1 MSSELIQTIEQ
12 VAREKNIDV
21 DVIIEAMQDAIVA
34 ASKKYY
40 KTRENLVSRFNK
52 DNAQL
57 EVYAQKT
64 VVETVEDEDIEISLE
79 EAQKIA
85 PEATLDAIIEFPRST
100 EGLTRVAAQAAK
112 QVIYQKVREAER
124 ENVYAE
130 YIDRVTEII
139 NGIVKRFERGDMI
152 VDLGRTEA
160 IIPRREQ
167 SRAEHYNPG
176 DRVRAVIL
184 SVDKA
189 SKGPQVVLSRT
200 DPLLVK
206 KLFEMEVP
214 EIYDGTVAIEACV
227 RDPGDRSKIAVRSNE
242 RDIDPVGACVGMK
255 GSRVQSVIREL
266 RGEKI
271 DIVQWS
277 TDALQFVQ
285 NSLNPAKINRVG
297 ILDEEERLLEVV
309 VSEDQLSLAIGKKG
323 QNVRLASRL
332 TGWKIDIKS
341 EAEKV
346 REVEREMEHLGRSR
360 SRMRELPG
368 VGEVTAERLIAAGFD
383 TLEDLAHADLEHLSA
398 VPGIGEATA
407 EKLMESA
414 GAASE
419 ELYLEEQERYTA
431 EDEARRLAEEE
442 ARMSADEIARREA
455 GTLDMADLLAMEGE
469 GVLEEAQ
476 DFSAGG
482 SPETEADT
490 GEAPPVEG
498 SDWDGGVVPEETDS
512 EPLDTASAVE
522 EEAPEPE
529 PVESVEEVPAAPL
542 EETEPVEDAAGPAA
556 ADDDE
561 RKDA

>member
-1 MSSELIQTIEQ
+1 MSNELFQTIEQ
-12 VAREKNIDV
+12 VAREKSIDV
-21 DVIIEAMQDAIVA
+21 DVIVDAMEEAIVA

-40 KTRENLVSRFNK
+40 KTRENLVSRFNRESGE
-52 DNAQL
+52 L

-64 VVETVEDEDIEISLE
+64 VVEEVEDEDIEISLE

-124 ENVYAE
+124 ENIYTE
-130 YIDRVTEII
+130 YIDRVGEII
-139 NGIVKRFERGDMI
+139 NGMVKRFERGDMI

-176 DRVRAVIL
+176 DRVRALIL

-189 SKGPQVVLSRT
+189 SKGPQVILSRS

-214 EIYDGTVAIEACV
+214 EIYDSTVVIETCV
-227 RDPGDRSKIAVRSNE
+227 RDAGDRTKIAVRSNE

-277 TDALQFVQ
+277 PDPLQLVQ
-285 NSLNPAKINRVG
+285 NALNPAKINRVTV
-297 ILDEEERLLEVV
+297 LDEEERLLEVV

-323 QNVRLASRL
+323 QNVRLAARL

-346 REVEREMEHLGRSR
+346 REVERQMEHLTRS
-360 SRMRELPG
+360 STLMRELPG
-368 VGEVTAERLIAAGFD
+368 VGEATAGKLVEAGFE
-383 TLEDLAHADLEHLSA
+383 TLEAVAQAETETLAA
-398 VPGIGEATA
+398 VPGLSTAKADKLRNAAADTLQQLIGE
-407 EKLMESA
+407 
-414 GAASE
+414 E
-419 ELYLEEQERYTA
+419 EAYYAA
-431 EDEARRLAEEE
+431 EDEV
-442 ARMSADEIARREA
+442 RREA
-455 GTLDMADLLAMEGE
+455 EDAARQAALAGETALDEAL
-469 GVLEEAQ
+469 GVAQFLGSGDYAAEAQ
-476 DFSAGG
+476 
-482 SPETEADT
+482 
-490 GEAPPVEG
+490 
-498 SDWDGGVVPEETDS
+498 TDS
-512 EPLDTASAVE
+512 TKNAPAAASAAEAESGTTDADAVTADTASSAEPVQPTTDSRETAESGTPAEAE
-522 EEAPEPE
+522 EAAEVSPTPGSDTAPEPE
-529 PVESVEEVPAAPL
+529 
-542 EETEPVEDAAGPAA
+542 
-556 ADDDE
+556 DE
-561 RKDA
+561 IKS

>member
-1 MSSELIQTIEQ
+1 MSSELLQTIEQ

-52 DNAQL
+52 ENGNL
-57 EVYAQKT
+57 EVYAQKM
-64 VVETVEDEDIEISLE
+64 VVEMVEDEDIEISLE

-130 YIDRVTEII
+130 YIDRVGEII

-176 DRVRAVIL
+176 DRIRSVIL

-214 EIYDGTVAIEACV
+214 EIYDGTVSIEACV
-227 RDPGDRSKIAVRSNE
+227 RDPGDRSKIAVRSGE

-255 GSRVQSVIREL
+255 GSRVQSVIREM

-277 TDALQFVQ
+277 TDPLQFVQ
-285 NSLNPAKINRVG
+285 NSLNPAKINRVA
-297 ILDEEERLLEVV
+297 ILDEEEHLLEVV

-360 SRMRELPG
+360 ARMRQLPG

-383 TLEDLAHADLEHLSA
+383 TLEDLAGADMANLSA
-398 VPGIGEATA
+398 VPGIGPATG
-407 EKLMESA
+407 EKLKAAA
-414 GAASE
+414 GAAAE
-419 ELYLEEQERYTA
+419 ELYTEEQERYAA
-431 EDEARRLAEEE
+431 EDEARRQAEEQSRLE
-442 ARMSADEIARREA
+442 AEAAARREVE
-455 GTLDMADLLAMEGE
+455 GVGVADLLAVEGEVPMEEDTVTVEGEEQAVEGDTFDGEEELAFDTDAAADEEAVPADDAAAQPHEGE
-469 GVLEEAQ
+469 G
-476 DFSAGG
+476 
-482 SPETEADT
+482 P
-490 GEAPPVEG
+490 
-498 SDWDGGVVPEETDS
+498 
-512 EPLDTASAVE
+512 ASAPADGEGEVE
-522 EEAPEPE
+522 EP
-529 PVESVEEVPAAPL
+529 
-542 EETEPVEDAAGPAA
+542 
-556 ADDDE
+556 ADDSPAGEGE

>member
-1 MSSELIQTIEQ
+1 MSNDLFQTIEQ
-12 VAREKNIDV
+12 VAREKSIDV
-21 DVIIEAMQDAIVA
+21 DVIVDAMQDAIVA

-40 KTRENLVSRFNK
+40 KTRENLVSRFNR
-52 DNAQL
+52 DSGEL

-64 VVETVEDEDIEISLE
+64 VVEEVEDDDIEISLE

-124 ENVYAE
+124 ENIYTE
-130 YIDRVTEII
+130 YIDRVGEII
-139 NGIVKRFERGDMI
+139 NGMVKRFERGDMI

-189 SKGPQVVLSRT
+189 SKGPQVILSRS

-214 EIYDGTVAIEACV
+214 EIYDSTVIIEICV
-227 RDPGDRSKIAVRSNE
+227 RDAGDRTKIAVRSNE

-255 GSRVQSVIREL
+255 GSRVQSVIREV

-277 TDALQFVQ
+277 PDPLQLVQ
-285 NSLNPAKINRVG
+285 NALNPAKINRVTV
-297 ILDEEERLLEVV
+297 LDEEERLLEVV

-323 QNVRLASRL
+323 QNVRLAARL

-346 REVEREMEHLGRSR
+346 REVERQMEHLERSKALVL
-360 SRMRELPG
+360 ELPG
-368 VGEVTAERLIAAGFD
+368 VGAATLETLSEAGYD
-383 TLEDLAHADLEHLSA
+383 TLEAVAQTETEVLAEL
-398 VPGIGEATA
+398 PGLGPSTA
-407 EKLMESA
+407 EKLRD
-414 GAASE
+414 GAADILQQLIE
-419 ELYLEEQERYTA
+419 EEEAHYTA
-431 EDEARRLAEEE
+431 EDV
-442 ARMSADEIARREA
+442 ARREA
-455 GTLDMADLLAMEGE
+455 EDAARQAAIAGEDALDEALGVAQFLGGGGAGE
-469 GVLEEAQ
+469 EKAEAG
-476 DFSAGG
+476 DVELSTPAPESA
-482 SPETEADT
+482 E
-490 GEAPPVEG
+490 
-498 SDWDGGVVPEETDS
+498 
-512 EPLDTASAVE
+512 DTAVVAAAAPAAE
-522 EEAPEPE
+522 NEA
-529 PVESVEEVPAAPL
+529 PAAPAS
-542 EETEPVEDAAGPAA
+542 ENEAPAANTEPAVDEAAPAETEN
-556 ADDDE
+556 E
-561 RKDA
+561 RQP

>member
-1 MSSELIQTIEQ
+1 MSNELFQTIEQ
-12 VAREKNIDV
+12 VAREKSIDV
-21 DVIIEAMQDAIVA
+21 DVIVDAMQEAIVA

-40 KTRENLVSRFNK
+40 KTRENLVSRFNRESGE
-52 DNAQL
+52 L

-64 VVETVEDEDIEISLE
+64 VVEEVEDEDIEISLE

-124 ENVYAE
+124 ENVFTE
-130 YIDRVTEII
+130 YIDRVGEII
-139 NGIVKRFERGDMI
+139 NGMVKRFERGDMI

-176 DRVRAVIL
+176 DRVRALIL

-189 SKGPQVVLSRT
+189 SKGPQVILSRS

-214 EIYDGTVAIEACV
+214 EIYDSTVVIETCV
-227 RDPGDRSKIAVRSNE
+227 RDAGDRTKIAVRSNE

-277 TDALQFVQ
+277 PDPLQLVQ
-285 NSLNPAKINRVG
+285 NALNPAKINRVTV
-297 ILDEEERLLEVV
+297 LDEEEKLLEVV

-323 QNVRLASRL
+323 QNVRLAARL

-346 REVEREMEHLGRSR
+346 REVERQMEHLTRSNTL
-360 SRMRELPG
+360 MRELPG
-368 VGEVTAERLIAAGFD
+368 VGE
-383 TLEDLAHADLEHLSA
+383 
-398 VPGIGEATA
+398 ATA
-407 EKLMESA
+407 EKLLEA
-414 GAASE
+414 GFETLEAVAQAETETLAAVPGLS
-419 ELYLEEQERYTA
+419 LAKADKLRDAAA
-431 EDEARRLAEEE
+431 ETLQQLIGEEE
-442 ARMSADEIARREA
+442 AYYAAEDAARREA
-455 GTLDMADLLAMEGE
+455 EDAARQAALAGETALDEALGVAQFLGSGDYDAGAQNESTPDAPADAGAS
-469 GVLEEAQ
+469 EAE
-476 DFSAGG
+476 SGL
-482 SPETEADT
+482 TEADT
-490 GEAPPVEG
+490 ATSTKPLQTAADSQETAEPETPAEPEAPAEAGTTP
-498 SDWDGGVVPEETDS
+498 GG
-512 EPLDTASAVE
+512 DTIP
-522 EEAPEPE
+522 APENELKP
-529 PVESVEEVPAAPL
+529 
-542 EETEPVEDAAGPAA
+542 
-556 ADDDE
+556 
-561 RKDA
+561 

>member
-1 MSSELIQTIEQ
+1 MSNELFQTIEQ
-12 VAREKNIDV
+12 VAREKSIDV
-21 DVIIEAMQDAIVA
+21 DVIVDAMQEAIVA

-40 KTRENLVSRFNK
+40 KTRENLVSRFNRESGE
-52 DNAQL
+52 L

-64 VVETVEDEDIEISLE
+64 VVEEVEDEDIEISLE

-124 ENVYAE
+124 ENIFTE
-130 YIDRVTEII
+130 YIDRVGEII
-139 NGIVKRFERGDMI
+139 NGMVKRFERGDMI

-176 DRVRAVIL
+176 DRVRALIL

-189 SKGPQVVLSRT
+189 SKGPQVILSRS

-214 EIYDGTVAIEACV
+214 EIYDSTVVIETCV
-227 RDPGDRSKIAVRSNE
+227 RDAGDRTKIAVRSNE

-277 TDALQFVQ
+277 PDPLQLVQ
-285 NSLNPAKINRVG
+285 NALNPAKINRVTV
-297 ILDEEERLLEVV
+297 LDEEEKLLEVV

-323 QNVRLASRL
+323 QNVRLAARL

-346 REVEREMEHLGRSR
+346 REVERQMEHLTRSNTL
-360 SRMRELPG
+360 MRELPG
-368 VGEVTAERLIAAGFD
+368 VGEATAAKLLEAGFE
-383 TLEDLAHADLEHLSA
+383 TLEAVAQAETETLAA
-398 VPGIGEATA
+398 VPGLSLAKAGKLRDAAAETLQQLIGE
-407 EKLMESA
+407 
-414 GAASE
+414 E
-419 ELYLEEQERYTA
+419 EAYYTA
-431 EDEARRLAEEE
+431 EDEARREAEAAARQAALAGETALDE
-442 ARMSADEIARREA
+442 ALGVAQFLGSGDYEA
-455 GTLDMADLLAMEGE
+455 GTQDESTPDAPAD
-469 GVLEEAQ
+469 
-476 DFSAGG
+476 AGA
-482 SPETEADT
+482 TEAAATSAEPLQTAADSQET
-490 GEAPPVEG
+490 AEPGTPAEAEAPAEAGTTP
-498 SDWDGGVVPEETDS
+498 GG
-512 EPLDTASAVE
+512 DTIP
-522 EEAPEPE
+522 APKNELKP
-529 PVESVEEVPAAPL
+529 
-542 EETEPVEDAAGPAA
+542 
-556 ADDDE
+556 
-561 RKDA
+561 

>member
-1 MSSELIQTIEQ
+1 MSNELFQTIEQ
-12 VAREKNIDV
+12 VAREKGIDV
-21 DVIIEAMQDAIVA
+21 DVIVDAMQDAIVA

-40 KTRENLVSRFNK
+40 KTLENLVSRFNRETGE
-52 DNAQL
+52 L

-64 VVETVEDEDIEISLE
+64 VVEEVEDEDIEISLE

-124 ENVYAE
+124 ENIYAE
-130 YIDRVTEII
+130 YIDRVGEII
-139 NGIVKRFERGDMI
+139 NGMVKRFERGDMI

-189 SKGPQVVLSRT
+189 SKGPQVILSRS

-214 EIYDGTVAIEACV
+214 EIYDGTVIIETCV
-227 RDPGDRSKIAVRSNE
+227 RDAGDRTKIAVRSND

-277 TDALQFVQ
+277 EDPLQLVQ
-285 NSLNPAKINRVG
+285 NALNPAKINRVTV
-297 ILDEEERLLEVV
+297 LDEEDRLLEVV

-323 QNVRLASRL
+323 QNVRLAAQL

-346 REVEREMEHLGRSR
+346 REVERQMEHLTRSR
-360 SRMRELPG
+360 NLVRELEG
-368 VGEVTAERLIAAGFD
+368 VDEGTGDALIEAGFE
-383 TLEDLAHADLEHLSA
+383 TLEDIAQADTALLAALPALGSDESAEALRDAAADLLQQLIQEEEEHYA
-398 VPGIGEATA
+398 
-407 EKLMESA
+407 
-414 GAASE
+414 
-419 ELYLEEQERYTA
+419 A
-431 EDEARRLAEEE
+431 EDEARRQAEEAE
-442 ARMSADEIARREA
+442 RMGTLPGEGGVDELDAALGSVAQFLDGEDYAEDSGASEEGVPAEA
-455 GTLDMADLLAMEGE
+455 GETA
-469 GVLEEAQ
+469 EEAVATAEAES
-476 DFSAGG
+476 DSVGGDAEPDSA
-482 SPETEADT
+482 
-490 GEAPPVEG
+490 
-498 SDWDGGVVPEETDS
+498 
-512 EPLDTASAVE
+512 
-522 EEAPEPE
+522 EPE
-529 PVESVEEVPAAPL
+529 RQP
-542 EETEPVEDAAGPAA
+542 
-556 ADDDE
+556 
-561 RKDA
+561 

>member
-1 MSSELIQTIEQ
+1 MSNELFQTIEQ
-12 VAREKNIDV
+12 VAREKSIDV
-21 DVIIEAMQDAIVA
+21 DVIVDAMQEAIVA

-40 KTRENLVSRFNK
+40 KTRENLVSRFNRESGE
-52 DNAQL
+52 L

-64 VVETVEDEDIEISLE
+64 VVEEVEDEDIEISLE

-124 ENVYAE
+124 ENIFTE
-130 YIDRVTEII
+130 YIDRVGEII
-139 NGIVKRFERGDMI
+139 NGMVKRFERGDMI

-176 DRVRAVIL
+176 DRVRALIL

-189 SKGPQVVLSRT
+189 SKGPQVILSRS

-214 EIYDGTVAIEACV
+214 EIYDSTVVIETCV
-227 RDPGDRSKIAVRSNE
+227 RDAGDRTKIAVRSNE

-271 DIVQWS
+271 DIVQWAP
-277 TDALQFVQ
+277 DPLQLVQ
-285 NSLNPAKINRVG
+285 NALNPAKINRVTV
-297 ILDEEERLLEVV
+297 LDEEQKLLEVV

-323 QNVRLASRL
+323 QNVRLAARL

-346 REVEREMEHLGRSR
+346 REVERQMEHLTRSNTL
-360 SRMRELPG
+360 MRELPG
-368 VGEVTAERLIAAGFD
+368 VGEATADKLVEAGFE
-383 TLEDLAHADLEHLSA
+383 TLEAVAQADTEVLAA
-398 VPGIGEATA
+398 VPGLSEAKADKLRDAAADTLQQLIGE
-407 EKLMESA
+407 
-414 GAASE
+414 E
-419 ELYLEEQERYTA
+419 EVYYAA
-431 EDEARRLAEEE
+431 EDET
-442 ARMSADEIARREA
+442 RREA
-455 GTLDMADLLAMEGE
+455 EDAARQAALAGETALDEALGVAQFLGSGDYEAGTQDEGTS
-469 GVLEEAQ
+469 EAPAE
-476 DFSAGG
+476 AGATEAEAG
-482 SPETEADT
+482 ATEAAAEPAEADT
-490 GEAPPVEG
+490 AA
-498 SDWDGGVVPEETDS
+498 SS
-512 EPLDTASAVE
+512 EPLQAAPDSQETDESAPPAVADAPADAPAEAETTSGTEASP
-522 EEAPEPE
+522 APENEIKP
-529 PVESVEEVPAAPL
+529 
-542 EETEPVEDAAGPAA
+542 
-556 ADDDE
+556 
-561 RKDA
+561 

>member
-1 MSSELIQTIEQ
+1 MSNELFQTMEQ

-40 KTRENLVSRFNK
+40 KTRENLVSRFNRE
-52 DNAQL
+52 NGQL

-64 VVETVEDEDIEISLE
+64 VVESVQDDDTEISLE

-124 ENVYAE
+124 DNIYSE
-130 YIDRVTEII
+130 YIDRVAEII

-160 IIPRREQ
+160 LLPRREQ

-176 DRVRAVIL
+176 DRIRAVIIA
-184 SVDKA
+184 VERA

-214 EIYDGTVAIEACV
+214 EIYDGTVVIEACV

-277 TDALQFVQ
+277 TDPLQFVQ

-297 ILDEEERLLEVV
+297 VVDEEQRLLEVV

-332 TGWKIDIKS
+332 TGWRIDIKS

-346 REVEREMEHLGRSR
+346 REVEREMERLAKSR
-360 SRMRELPG
+360 SRMRDLPG
-368 VGEVTAERLIAAGFD
+368 VGDVIAERLIAAGFG
-383 TLEDLAHADLEHLSA
+383 TLEDVAGASIENLAA
-398 VPGIGEATA
+398 VQGISEASA
-407 EKLMESA
+407 EKLKE
-414 GAASE
+414 AATVASQALFE
-419 ELYLEEQERYTA
+419 EEAARHAADDAARKDA
-431 EDEARRLAEEE
+431 EDRTRREAEEATRLAAEEE
-442 ARMSADEIARREA
+442 ARRQAELLALTEVPPEAGADDLSTAIGADEEPS
-455 GTLDMADLLAMEGE
+455 EG
-469 GVLEEAQ
+469 GPVAEEA
-476 DFSAGG
+476 
-482 SPETEADT
+482 TEGPGTEEASRRT
-490 GEAPPVEG
+490 LAGEASG
-498 SDWDGGVVPEETDS
+498 TAGDET
-512 EPLDTASAVE
+512 A
-522 EEAPEPE
+522 
-529 PVESVEEVPAAPL
+529 
-542 EETEPVEDAAGPAA
+542 
-556 ADDDE
+556 
-561 RKDA
+561 

>member
-1 MSSELIQTIEQ
+1 MSNELFQTIEQ
-12 VAREKNIDV
+12 VAREKSIDV
-21 DVIIEAMQDAIVA
+21 DVIVDAMEEAIVA

-40 KTRENLVSRFNK
+40 KTRENLVSRFNRESGE
-52 DNAQL
+52 L

-64 VVETVEDEDIEISLE
+64 VVEEVEDEDIEISLE

-124 ENVYAE
+124 ENIYTE
-130 YIDRVTEII
+130 YIDRVGEII
-139 NGIVKRFERGDMI
+139 NGMVKRFERGDMI

-176 DRVRAVIL
+176 DRVRALIL

-189 SKGPQVVLSRT
+189 SKGPQVILSRS

-214 EIYDGTVAIEACV
+214 EIYDSTVVIETCV
-227 RDPGDRSKIAVRSNE
+227 RDAGDRTKIAVRSNE

-277 TDALQFVQ
+277 PDPLQLVQ
-285 NSLNPAKINRVG
+285 NALNPAKINRVTV
-297 ILDEEERLLEVV
+297 LDEEERLLEVV

-323 QNVRLASRL
+323 QNVRLAARL

-346 REVEREMEHLGRSR
+346 REVERQMEHLTRS
-360 SRMRELPG
+360 STLMRELPG
-368 VGEVTAERLIAAGFD
+368 VGEATAGKLVEAGFE
-383 TLEDLAHADLEHLSA
+383 TLEAVAQAETETLAA
-398 VPGIGEATA
+398 VPGLSTAKADKLRNAAADTLQQLIG
-407 EKLMESA
+407 
-414 GAASE
+414 
-419 ELYLEEQERYTA
+419 
-431 EDEARRLAEEE
+431 EEE
-442 ARMSADEIARREA
+442 AYYAAEDVARREA
-455 GTLDMADLLAMEGE
+455 EDAARQAALAGETALDEAL
-469 GVLEEAQ
+469 GVAQFLGSGDYAAEAQ
-476 DFSAGG
+476 
-482 SPETEADT
+482 
-490 GEAPPVEG
+490 
-498 SDWDGGVVPEETDS
+498 TDS
-512 EPLDTASAVE
+512 TKNAPAAASAAEAESGTTDADAVTADTASSAEPVQPTTDSRE
-522 EEAPEPE
+522 TPESGTPAEAEAPAKVSPTPGSDTAPEPE
-529 PVESVEEVPAAPL
+529 
-542 EETEPVEDAAGPAA
+542 
-556 ADDDE
+556 DE
-561 RKDA
+561 IKS

>member
-1 MSSELIQTIEQ
+1 MSNELFQTIEQ
-12 VAREKNIDV
+12 VAREKSIDV
-21 DVIIEAMQDAIVA
+21 DVIVEAMQDAIVA

-40 KTRENLVSRFNK
+40 KTRENLVSRFNR
-52 DNAQL
+52 DSGEL

-64 VVETVEDEDIEISLE
+64 VVEEVEDDDIEIALE

-124 ENVYAE
+124 ENIYTE
-130 YIDRVTEII
+130 YIDRVGEII
-139 NGIVKRFERGDMI
+139 NGMVKRFERGDMI

-189 SKGPQVVLSRT
+189 SKGPQVILSRS

-214 EIYDGTVAIEACV
+214 EIYDSTVIIEICV
-227 RDPGDRSKIAVRSNE
+227 RDAGDRTKIAVRSNE

-255 GSRVQSVIREL
+255 GSRVQSVIREV

-277 TDALQFVQ
+277 PDPLQLVQ
-285 NSLNPAKINRVG
+285 NALNPAKINRVTV
-297 ILDEEERLLEVV
+297 LDEEERLLEVV

-323 QNVRLASRL
+323 QNVRLAARL

-346 REVEREMEHLGRSR
+346 REVERQMEHLERSKALVLEL
-360 SRMRELPG
+360 SGVGASTLETLTEAGYDTLEAVAQTETEVLAELPG
-368 VGEVTAERLIAAGFD
+368 LGPA
-383 TLEDLAHADLEHLSA
+383 S
-398 VPGIGEATA
+398 A
-407 EKLMESA
+407 EKLRD
-414 GAASE
+414 GAADILQQLIE
-419 ELYLEEQERYTA
+419 EEEVHYAA
-431 EDEARRLAEEE
+431 EDQ
-442 ARMSADEIARREA
+442 ARREA
-455 GTLDMADLLAMEGE
+455 DDAARLAAIAGEDALDEAL
-469 GVLEEAQ
+469 GVAQFLGGSGDAAEDAEA
-476 DFSAGG
+476 AGG
-482 SPETEADT
+482 EQPEVTLPDAGDAVAGAAAPDAGDAVAVAAAD
-490 GEAPPVEG
+490 E
-498 SDWDGGVVPEETDS
+498 S
-512 EPLDTASAVE
+512 
-522 EEAPEPE
+522 APESEE
-529 PVESVEEVPAAPL
+529 PAPAAA
-542 EETEPVEDAAGPAA
+542 ETEPAAEEAA
-556 ADDDE
+556 PEATENE
-561 RKDA
+561 RQS

>member
-1 MSSELIQTIEQ
+1 MSNELFQTIEQ
-12 VAREKNIDV
+12 VAREKSIDV
-21 DVIIEAMQDAIVA
+21 DVIVDAMEEAIVA

-40 KTRENLVSRFNK
+40 KTRENLVSRFNRESGE
-52 DNAQL
+52 L

-64 VVETVEDEDIEISLE
+64 VVEEVEDEDIEISLE

-124 ENVYAE
+124 ENIYTE
-130 YIDRVTEII
+130 YIDRVGEII
-139 NGIVKRFERGDMI
+139 NGMVKRFERGDMI

-176 DRVRAVIL
+176 DRVRALIL

-189 SKGPQVVLSRT
+189 SKGPQVILSRS

-214 EIYDGTVAIEACV
+214 EIYDSTVVIETCV
-227 RDPGDRSKIAVRSNE
+227 RDAGDRTKIAVRSNE

-277 TDALQFVQ
+277 PDPLQLVQ
-285 NSLNPAKINRVG
+285 NALNPAKINRVTV
-297 ILDEEERLLEVV
+297 LDEEERLLEVV

-323 QNVRLASRL
+323 QNVRLAARL

-346 REVEREMEHLGRSR
+346 REVERQMEHLTRS
-360 SRMRELPG
+360 STLMRELPG
-368 VGEVTAERLIAAGFD
+368 VGEATAGKLVEAGFE
-383 TLEDLAHADLEHLSA
+383 TLEAVAQAETETLAA
-398 VPGIGEATA
+398 VPGLSTAKADKLRNAAADTLQQLIGE
-407 EKLMESA
+407 
-414 GAASE
+414 E
-419 ELYLEEQERYTA
+419 EAYYAA
-431 EDEARRLAEEE
+431 EDEV
-442 ARMSADEIARREA
+442 RREA
-455 GTLDMADLLAMEGE
+455 EDAARQAALAGETALDEAL
-469 GVLEEAQ
+469 GVAQFLGSGDYAAEAQ
-476 DFSAGG
+476 
-482 SPETEADT
+482 
-490 GEAPPVEG
+490 
-498 SDWDGGVVPEETDS
+498 TDS
-512 EPLDTASAVE
+512 TKNAPAAASAAEAESGTTDADAVTADTASSAEPVQPTTDSRE
-522 EEAPEPE
+522 TPESGTPAEAEAPAKVSPTPGSDTAPEPE
-529 PVESVEEVPAAPL
+529 
-542 EETEPVEDAAGPAA
+542 
-556 ADDDE
+556 DE
-561 RKDA
+561 IKS

>member
-1 MSSELIQTIEQ
+1 MSNELFQTIEQ

-40 KTRENLVSRFNK
+40 KTRENLVARFNK
-52 DNAQL
+52 DNGQL

-64 VVETVEDEDIEISLE
+64 VVEAVEDDDIEISLE

-85 PEATLDAIIEFPRST
+85 QEATLDAIIEFPRST

-124 ENVYAE
+124 DNIYTE
-130 YIDRVTEII
+130 YIDRVGEII

-160 IIPRREQ
+160 MIPRREQ

-184 SVDKA
+184 AVDRA
-189 SKGPQVVLSRT
+189 AKGPQVILSRT

-214 EIYDGTVAIEACV
+214 EIYDGTVVIEVCV
-227 RDPGDRSKIAVRSNE
+227 RDAGDRTKIAVRSNE

-277 TDALQFVQ
+277 PDPLQFVQ
-285 NSLNPAKINRVG
+285 NSLNPAKINRVA
-297 ILDEEERLLEVV
+297 ILDEEQRLLEVV

-332 TGWKIDIKS
+332 TGWRIDIKS

-346 REVEREMEHLGRSR
+346 REVEREMEHLARSR
-360 SRMRELPG
+360 TRMRELPG
-368 VGEVTAERLIAAGFD
+368 VGEATAEKLIAAGFD
-383 TLEDLAHADLEHLSA
+383 TLEDIAHSELETLSA
-398 VPGIGEATA
+398 VQGIGETTA
-407 EKLMESA
+407 EKLREA
-414 GAASE
+414 AASASE
-419 ELYLEEQERYTA
+419 DLYREEQERYAA
-431 EDEARRLAEEE
+431 EDQARLEAEE
-442 ARMSADEIARREA
+442 AARREA
-455 GTLDMADLLAMEGE
+455 
-469 GVLEEAQ
+469 EEAARRDAEPLEMAGFLPGEAAAPAGEEVADHAQ
-476 DFSAGG
+476 EEAEAAQPAAGEATDSGGETPAGG
-482 SPETEADT
+482 DA
-490 GEAPPVEG
+490 AQ
-498 SDWDGGVVPEETDS
+498 
-512 EPLDTASAVE
+512 EPQA
-522 EEAPEPE
+522 APEPQAAEELESE
-529 PVESVEEVPAAPL
+529 PPSQVKR
-542 EETEPVEDAAGPAA
+542 DA
-556 ADDDE
+556 
-561 RKDA
+561 

>member
-1 MSSELIQTIEQ
+1 MSNELFQTIEQ
-12 VAREKNIDV
+12 VAREKSIDV
-21 DVIIEAMQDAIVA
+21 DVIVDAMEEAIVA

-40 KTRENLVSRFNK
+40 KTRENLVSRFNRESGE
-52 DNAQL
+52 L

-64 VVETVEDEDIEISLE
+64 VVEEVEDEDIEISLE

-124 ENVYAE
+124 ENIYTE
-130 YIDRVTEII
+130 YIDRVGEII
-139 NGIVKRFERGDMI
+139 NGMVKRFERGDMI

-176 DRVRAVIL
+176 DRVRALIL

-189 SKGPQVVLSRT
+189 SKGPQVILSRS

-214 EIYDGTVAIEACV
+214 EIYDSTVVIETCV
-227 RDPGDRSKIAVRSNE
+227 RDAGDRTKIAVRSNE

-277 TDALQFVQ
+277 PDPLQLVQ
-285 NSLNPAKINRVG
+285 NALNPAKINRVTV
-297 ILDEEERLLEVV
+297 LDEEERLLEVV

-323 QNVRLASRL
+323 QNVRLAARL

-346 REVEREMEHLGRSR
+346 REVERQMEHLTRS
-360 SRMRELPG
+360 STLMRELPG
-368 VGEVTAERLIAAGFD
+368 VGEATADKLVEAGFE
-383 TLEDLAHADLEHLSA
+383 TLEAVAQAETETLAA
-398 VPGIGEATA
+398 VPGLSTAKADKLRNAAADTLQQLIG
-407 EKLMESA
+407 
-414 GAASE
+414 
-419 ELYLEEQERYTA
+419 
-431 EDEARRLAEEE
+431 EEE
-442 ARMSADEIARREA
+442 AYYAAEDVARREA
-455 GTLDMADLLAMEGE
+455 EDAARQAALAGETALDEAL
-469 GVLEEAQ
+469 GVAQFLGSGDYAAEAQ
-476 DFSAGG
+476 
-482 SPETEADT
+482 
-490 GEAPPVEG
+490 
-498 SDWDGGVVPEETDS
+498 TDS
-512 EPLDTASAVE
+512 TKNAPAAASAAEAESGTTDADAVTADTASSAEPVQPTTDSRE
-522 EEAPEPE
+522 TPESGTPAEAEAPAKVSPTPGSDTAPEPE
-529 PVESVEEVPAAPL
+529 
-542 EETEPVEDAAGPAA
+542 
-556 ADDDE
+556 DE
-561 RKDA
+561 IKS

>member
-1 MSSELIQTIEQ
+1 MSNDLFQTIEQ
-12 VAREKNIDV
+12 VAREKSIDV
-21 DVIIEAMQDAIVA
+21 DVIVDAMQDAIVA

-40 KTRENLVSRFNK
+40 KTRENLVSRFNR
-52 DNAQL
+52 DSGEL

-64 VVETVEDEDIEISLE
+64 VVEEVEDDDIEISLE

-124 ENVYAE
+124 ENIYTE
-130 YIDRVTEII
+130 YIDRVGEII
-139 NGIVKRFERGDMI
+139 NGMVKRFERGDMI

-189 SKGPQVVLSRT
+189 SKGPQVILSRS

-214 EIYDGTVAIEACV
+214 EIYDSTVIIEICV
-227 RDPGDRSKIAVRSNE
+227 RDAGDRTKIAVRSNE

-255 GSRVQSVIREL
+255 GSRVQSVIREV

-277 TDALQFVQ
+277 PDPLQLVQ
-285 NSLNPAKINRVG
+285 NALNPAKINRVTV
-297 ILDEEERLLEVV
+297 LDEEERLLEVV

-323 QNVRLASRL
+323 QNVRLAARL

-346 REVEREMEHLGRSR
+346 REVERQMEHLERSKALVL
-360 SRMRELPG
+360 ELPG
-368 VGEVTAERLIAAGFD
+368 VGAATLETLSEAGYD
-383 TLEDLAHADLEHLSA
+383 TLEAVAQTETEVLAEL
-398 VPGIGEATA
+398 PGLGPSTA
-407 EKLMESA
+407 EKLRD
-414 GAASE
+414 GAADILQQLIE
-419 ELYLEEQERYTA
+419 
-431 EDEARRLAEEE
+431 EEE
-442 ARMSADEIARREA
+442 AHYSAEDVARREA
-455 GTLDMADLLAMEGE
+455 
-469 GVLEEAQ
+469 
-476 DFSAGG
+476 
-482 SPETEADT
+482 
-490 GEAPPVEG
+490 
-498 SDWDGGVVPEETDS
+498 
-512 EPLDTASAVE
+512 
-522 EEAPEPE
+522 
-529 PVESVEEVPAAPL
+529 
-542 EETEPVEDAAGPAA
+542 EDAARQAAIAGEDALDEALGVAQFLGGGGAGEEKAEAGDVELSTPAPESAEDTAVVAAAAPAA
-556 ADDDE
+556 ENEAAAAPAAENEAPAANTEPAVDE
-561 RKDA
+561 AAPAETENERQP

>member
-1 MSSELIQTIEQ
+1 MSNELFQTIEQ
-12 VAREKNIDV
+12 VAREKSIDV
-21 DVIIEAMQDAIVA
+21 DVIVDAMQEAIVA

-40 KTRENLVSRFNK
+40 KTRENLVSRFNRESGE
-52 DNAQL
+52 L

-64 VVETVEDEDIEISLE
+64 VVEEVEDEDIEISLE

-124 ENVYAE
+124 ENIFTE
-130 YIDRVTEII
+130 YIDRVGEII
-139 NGIVKRFERGDMI
+139 NGMVKRFERGDMI

-176 DRVRAVIL
+176 DRVRALIL

-189 SKGPQVVLSRT
+189 SKGPQVILSRS

-214 EIYDGTVAIEACV
+214 EIYDSTVVIETCV
-227 RDPGDRSKIAVRSNE
+227 RDAGDRTKIAVRSNE

-277 TDALQFVQ
+277 PDPLQLVQ
-285 NSLNPAKINRVG
+285 NALNPAKINRVTV
-297 ILDEEERLLEVV
+297 LDEDEKLLEVV

-323 QNVRLASRL
+323 QNVRLAARL

-346 REVEREMEHLGRSR
+346 REMERQMEHLTRS
-360 SRMRELPG
+360 STLMRELPG
-368 VGEVTAERLIAAGFD
+368 VGE
-383 TLEDLAHADLEHLSA
+383 
-398 VPGIGEATA
+398 ATA
-407 EKLMESA
+407 EKLLEA
-414 GAASE
+414 GFETLEAVAQAETETLATVPGLSLAKADRLRDAA
-419 ELYLEEQERYTA
+419 A
-431 EDEARRLAEEE
+431 ETLAQLIGEEE
-442 ARMSADEIARREA
+442 AYYAAEDASRREA
-455 GTLDMADLLAMEGE
+455 EDAARRAALAGETALDEALGVAQFLGSGDYAAGTQHNRTAPAPVRPGVSEAEAGLTQAAASAEPLQTAADSQ
-469 GVLEEAQ
+469 EAA
-476 DFSAGG
+476 DPGTPAGTDA
-482 SPETEADT
+482 PEADT
-490 GEAPPVEG
+490 TPGRETAQ
-498 SDWDGGVVPEETDS
+498 VPENELK
-512 EPLDTASAVE
+512 P
-522 EEAPEPE
+522 
-529 PVESVEEVPAAPL
+529 
-542 EETEPVEDAAGPAA
+542 
-556 ADDDE
+556 
-561 RKDA
+561 